1 MLRYDNYF
9 IPKTLKEYFDLT
21 SKIKDCRIV
30 AGCTDILPW
39 AREGRGGDVFL
50 KNVVD
55 VSRIKELNTFK
66 FGSKKILMGA
76 ATNYQKLFLDKKIR
90 KSLKV
95 LPQVSV
101 WFADDQIRELATIGG
116 NIVNASPAGDGMPA
130 LLTLNTKVTVARF
143 KNKKI
148 VKEKMPLEKFVKGR
162 NKVAL
167 KNNDLLVDFELENTD
182 GYGAC
187 FEKVG
192 HRRSLVISTV
202 CVASLVKVNKNTFQD
217 VRVAVG
223 GVCEVPTRLLKTEKF
238 LKGKSI
244 DENNI
249 YAASMLDLNVI
260 KSRSRREYRTE
271 VLQNFIIRSILKSLG
286 KNNIDEEIQ
295 KFDNKVKQNLE
306 TVHA

>member
-202 CVASLVKVNKNTFQD
+202 CVASLVKVNKNIFQD

>member
-9 IPKTLKEYFDLT
+9 IPKTLKEYFELT
-21 SKIKDCRIV
+21 SKVKDCRIV
-30 AGCTDILPW
+30 AGCTDVLPW
-39 AREGRGGDVFL
+39 AREGRGGEVFL

-55 VSRIKELNTFK
+55 VSRIKELNVFN
-66 FGSKKILMGA
+66 FGTKKILLGA

-101 WFADDQIRELATIGG
+101 WFADDQIRELATLGG

-130 LLTLNTKVTVARF
+130 LLTLNTNVTIAKF

-148 VKEKMPLEKFVKGR
+148 IKEKMPLEKFVRGR

-167 KNNDLLVDFELENTD
+167 KNNDILVNFEVENTD

-202 CVASLVKVNKNTFQD
+202 CVSSLVKLNNNKFHD
-217 VRVAVG
+217 IRVAVG
-223 GVCEVPTRLLKTEKF
+223 GVCEVPTRLSKTEKF
-238 LKGKSI
+238 LKGKST

-249 YAASMLDLNVI
+249 YAASTLDLNVI
-260 KSRSRREYRTE
+260 KSRSRREYRKE

-286 KNNIDEEIQ
+286 KNNVEETIQ
-295 KFDNKVKQNLE
+295 RFDNKVKSQME
-306 TVHA
+306 STHV